1 MLTKLVEEERDL
13 DPEPIDL
20 SQLKSQDVTPLPL
33 NTNRKNGSIRSFK
46 QTSDTKLTSQV
57 DWKNANQGKLPVP
70 LAVYYPA
77 TVAETVQSVR
87 NSYSTP
93 LRLINVSDPNVLN
106 KAVKLDAKD
115 LLKCYLGLSKSRL
128 TGLVVVTA
136 MAGYALA
143 PAPFAAGSF
152 LCLSLGTALTS
163 AAANTVN
170 QIVEVPYD
178 SQMDRTK
185 NRVLVKE
192 RLRYIY
198 YIFNFVLV
206 LKIILVC
213 I

>member
-1 MLTKLVEEERDL
+1 MEEERDH

-20 SQLKSQDVTPLPL
+20 SQLKSQDVTPLSQT
-33 NTNRKNGSIRSFK
+33 TNKKIGSIRSFK
-46 QTSDTKLTSQV
+46 QTSETKLTSQT
-57 DWKNANQGKLPVP
+57 DWENGNPGKLPVP
-70 LAVYYPA
+70 TAVYYPA

-87 NSYSTP
+87 NSYTTP
-93 LRLINVSDPNVLN
+93 LRLLNASDPNVLN
-106 KAVKLDAKD
+106 KAAKLDAKD
-115 LLKCYLGLSKSRL
+115 LLNCYLGLSKSRL

-170 QIVEVPYD
+170 QIVEVPFD

-192 RLRYIY
+192 KLRYIFY
-198 YIFNFVLV
+198 FIVILY
-206 LKIILVC
+206 LKLL
-213 I
+213 